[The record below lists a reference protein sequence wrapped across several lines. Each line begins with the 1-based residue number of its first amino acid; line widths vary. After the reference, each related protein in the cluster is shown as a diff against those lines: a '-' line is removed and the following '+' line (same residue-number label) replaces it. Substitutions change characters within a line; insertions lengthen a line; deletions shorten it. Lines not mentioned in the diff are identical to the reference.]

1 MYAGK
6 LNYKE
11 LTFIF
16 CCSHKTSTRRR
27 RSRNSGELVAAAG
40 GKPLVEYS
48 DVSSEDLGS
57 GPELGEIT
65 EDERSGRRVSLGK

>member
-1 MYAGK
+1 M
-6 LNYKE
+6 
-11 LTFIF
+11 
-16 CCSHKTSTRRR
+16 
-27 RSRNSGELVAAAG
+27 VAAG

-65 EDERSGRRVSLGK
+65 EDELTGRRASQGGLHDNSSIM